1 MIKNLQVLR
10 ALAALLVAYYHFGFN
25 DNKVGF
31 FGVDIFFIISGF
43 IMSYVLFKNQRNFFL
58 KRVIKI
64 VPMYYMVTIL
74 ISILWFLWP
83 PLFHNV
89 FVDGTSLIKS
99 LLFIPYVKFTSGPIL
114 SSGWTLN
121 YEMYFYISLS
131 SFLLFTKK
139 TTYILI
145 GTALF
150 LSAIYLLQ
158 LSNFINNYYLNFLGN
173 PIVFEFI
180 LGTILYWIYK
190 NHAEHVTKKSI
201 LIVLGISSLL
211 CLIGMVYFNLDK
223 IEGNR
228 LLLYGIPSFIITSFF
243 VFSENKWPAA
253 TWMYKWLY
261 RLGNAS
267 YVIYLIHP
275 FVMNIFLR
283 LLHPLLKFDNNLV
296 AFAEL
301 VVSLFF
307 VCITS
312 DFVHRKIEKPLIGKI
327 DQLLL
332 K

>member
-10 ALAALLVAYYHFGFN
+10 ASAALLVAYYHFGYN
-25 DNKVGF
+25 DIKVGF

-43 IMSYVLFKNQRNFFL
+43 IMSYVLFKNKRNFFL

-64 VPMYYMVTIL
+64 VPMYYIVTIL

-83 PLFHNV
+83 HLFHNV
-89 FVDGTSLIKS
+89 FVDGSSLIKS
-99 LLFIPYVKFTSGPIL
+99 LLFIPYSKFTSGPIL

-121 YEMYFYISLS
+121 YEMYFYLALS

-139 TTYILI
+139 TNFILI
-145 GTALF
+145 GTTLL
-150 LSAIYLLQ
+150 LSATYLLQ
-158 LSNFINNYYLNFLGN
+158 LSNIINNYYLIFLGN

-180 LGTILYWIYK
+180 LGVILYWGYK
-190 NHAEHVTKKSI
+190 NYKERFNKKLI
-201 LIVLGISSLL
+201 LILLGITSLL
-211 CLIGMVYFNLDK
+211 CLIGMAYFNLNK
-223 IEGNR
+223 VEGNR

-243 VFSENKWPAA
+243 VFSENKWPAE
-253 TWMYKWLY
+253 TWIYQWFY

-283 LLHPLLKFDNNLV
+283 LLHPLLKFDTNLV

-301 VVSLFF
+301 IVSMFF

-312 DFVHRKIEKPLIGKI
+312 DFVHRKIEKPLIVKI
-327 DQLLL
+327 EQLLL